1 MDRIYV
7 LYITRKRALLLN
19 FSRYSEQHCR
29 LVEAG
34 YVLGF
39 LLAVDVGRNIDYEHI
54 LLPDEVTVFG
64 MGGKRGISMSM
75 TFLDSTTG
83 KLIGNQSRMNSGF
96 DILGLVGLGL
106 SKLFPGKKKSSK
118 REKVRKILDKY

>member
-1 MDRIYV
+1 
-7 LYITRKRALLLN
+7 
-19 FSRYSEQHCR
+19 
-29 LVEAG
+29 
-34 YVLGF
+34 
-39 LLAVDVGRNIDYEHI
+39 
-54 LLPDEVTVFG
+54 
-64 MGGKRGISMSM
+64 MSM

-96 DILGLVGLGL
+96 DILGIVGLGL